1 MEEQSNEALWYVV
14 HTYSGYE
21 NKVATD
27 LQTMVEN
34 RRLQDLICD
43 IKVPTEM
50 VPEIKDGKERMV
62 EHKLFPGYVLVK
74 MVMND
79 DTWYVVR
86 NTRGC
91 TGFVGPAS
99 KPVPLTA
106 EEVEKMG
113 VEKAAPLTVDFN
125 VGDTVQITAGPL
137 EGFMGLVEGID
148 TLHKAHK
155 AFQGAGGDLH
165 GIADVEIDG
174 QRSRLLDAHLLHF
187 LSGQGDRLRGR
198 ADEACA
204 AARIAHDIPG
214 IVVHDHLDQNVA
226 GEQLV
231 LHHTLLAVL
240 DLGDHLGRDLD
251 VTDQILQAAVLHHG
265 L

>member
-113 VEKAAPLTVDFN
+113 VEKRS
-125 VGDTVQITAGPL
+125 TAHRRFQSWRHGADHRWPPGRLYGPCGGHRYREL
-137 EGFMGLVEGID
+137 QSQ
-148 TLHKAHK
+148 A
-155 AFQGAGGDLH
+155 QGQH
-165 GIADVEIDG
+165 VWP
-174 QRSRLLDAHLLHF
+174 RDARG
-187 LSGQGDRLRGR
+187 SGHRAGR
-198 ADEACA
+198 A
-204 AARIAHDIPG
+204 
-214 IVVHDHLDQNVA
+214 
-226 GEQLV
+226 
-231 LHHTLLAVL
+231 AVTNRQTVYQ
-240 DLGDHLGRDLD
+240 GK
-251 VTDQILQAAVLHHG
+251 TAVRFL
-265 L
+265 